1 MCSKCNTRLV
11 VLDGD
16 AKAYRTV
23 CSFDSKK
30 VVRKGELNEFQ
41 ECAES
46 PLPGKLRCGRH
57 QMVERGDA
65 NLQGESSKQII
76 CYHSSA

>member
-1 MCSKCNTRLV
+1 MV

-23 CSFDSKK
+23 CSFDAKK

-57 QMVERGDA
+57 KMDERGDA
-65 NLQGESSKQII
+65 NLQGES
-76 CYHSSA
+76 